1 MKYLI
6 SILGKIAAL
15 EAVSRDR
22 VEKKKEEANQV
33 SLVSRKPR
41 EWQEWYINKVQC
53 CREFLEYVS

>member
-1 MKYLI
+1 M
-6 SILGKIAAL
+6 GKIAAL

-22 VEKKKEEANQV
+22 VEKKEEANQL

-53 CREFLEYVS
+53 CREVLERVS

>member
-1 MKYLI
+1 MI

-22 VEKKKEEANQV
+22 VEKKEEANQL

-53 CREFLEYVS
+53 CREVLERVS